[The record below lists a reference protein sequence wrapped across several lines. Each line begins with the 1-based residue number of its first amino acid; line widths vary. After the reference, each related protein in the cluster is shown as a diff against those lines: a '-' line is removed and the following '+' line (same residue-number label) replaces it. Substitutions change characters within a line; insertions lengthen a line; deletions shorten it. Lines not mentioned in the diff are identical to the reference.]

1 MISVEITLLCV
12 KCGHDKVQFRN
23 DPDTPPVIKSIDE
36 MIPTLLA
43 EDFNGK
49 TATCPLCKTILTARL
64 NYDQLPPILDT
75 VCDVNRPK
83 KIKRDKI

>member
-23 DPDTPPVIKSIDE
+23 NPKVPPVIKSIDE

-43 EDFNGK
+43 ESFHGK
-49 TATCPLCKTILTARL
+49 TAACPKCGEVLTARL

-75 VCDVNRPK
+75 VCDVNRPH
-83 KIKRDKI
+83 KIR